1 MSESG
6 FLEGGLAML
15 RHGPP
20 KSQEEIDRE
29 RARSISNGACGLR
42 KRRDRALPGAPRRQ
56 LQSRS
61 PPSARAAAQPRVHV
75 DLRRVCRA
83 RACCC
88 SCSHSPVRAVCPPV
102 GQALR
107 VTVKL
112 HCRQALEAGSLHRS
126 LISHSGPSHLTLPG
140 RTGRLWRKPLPI
152 APFTRRLVWWA
163 ALQLRTPS

>member
-75 DLRRVCRA
+75 DLRRASVVLV
-83 RACCC
+83 
-88 SCSHSPVRAVCPPV
+88 HAVAAAATAPC
-102 GQALR
+102 
-107 VTVKL
+107 
-112 HCRQALEAGSLHRS
+112 
-126 LISHSGPSHLTLPG
+126 
-140 RTGRLWRKPLPI
+140 
-152 APFTRRLVWWA
+152 APFAPQSARRCG
-163 ALQLRTPS
+163 